1 MSLIDEWRKLDPSD
15 FALALG
21 VLLAVIAP
29 GFLTLYLY
37 RPSLVESL
45 DTFKL
50 ILFSISLT
58 LPFVVLNFFAFEL
71 SADSNPDRASPGSIL
86 TTAMAGTSLVLYVA
100 LLISFLFQLTFR
112 QHLGAIAGLQVL
124 WFFFLWLVRRHERQ
138 GKT

>member
-1 MSLIDEWRKLDPSD
+1 MSLIDEVRKLDPSD
-15 FALALG
+15 IALGLG

-37 RPSLVESL
+37 NPSLVESL

-58 LPFVVLNFFAFEL
+58 LPFVVLNFFAHDL
-71 SADSNPDRASPGSIL
+71 SADSNPEKASPGLIL
-86 TTAMAGTSLVLYVA
+86 TYAMAGTSFVLYMA

-112 QHLGAIAGLQVL
+112 
-124 WFFFLWLVRRHERQ
+124 
-138 GKT
+138 

>member
-1 MSLIDEWRKLDPSD
+1 MSPIDEAKKLQPSD
-15 FALALG
+15 IALGLG

-37 RPSLVESL
+37 RPTLVESL

-58 LPFVVLNFFAFEL
+58 LPFVVLNFFAHDM
-71 SADSNPDRASPGSIL
+71 SADSNSEKTFAGSIL
-86 TTAMAGTSLVLYVA
+86 INAMAGTSLVLYMA

-112 QHLGAIAGLQVL
+112 QHLGAITGFQLL
-124 WFFFLWLVRRHERQ
+124 WFFFLWLVRRHEL
-138 GKT
+138 KT